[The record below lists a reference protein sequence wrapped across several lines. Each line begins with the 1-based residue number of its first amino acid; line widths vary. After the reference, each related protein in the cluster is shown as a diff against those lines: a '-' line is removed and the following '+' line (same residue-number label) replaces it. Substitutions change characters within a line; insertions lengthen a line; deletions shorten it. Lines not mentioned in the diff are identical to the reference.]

1 MGRMVD
7 GKWVGKFPKH
17 QWFDRRGKPVT
28 DTKQYTE
35 GGIRRGMTAD
45 ELEEEKKKRGRAG
58 QTAIETLGG
67 D

>member
-7 GKWVGKFPKH
+7 GKFVKGVTNMWTN
-17 QWFDRRGKPVT
+17 RRGIVVQDP
-28 DTKQYTE
+28 KQYTE
-35 GGIRRGMTAD
+35 GGISRAMTPK
-45 ELEEEKKKRGRAG
+45 ELENEKKKRGSAG